1 MSRAHTDLRAH
12 PGPKLVQ
19 GRERWPVKHKSP
31 AALCRATGATRDAAA
46 EDGLDRRIA
55 CAGAALA
62 RCQDFLTVAQ
72 LHEIALHAA
81 EAMLLGCG
89 R

>member
-1 MSRAHTDLRAH
+1 M
-12 PGPKLVQ
+12 
-19 GRERWPVKHKSP
+19 KHNSP

-55 CAGAALA
+55 CARATLA
-62 RCQDFLTVAQ
+62 HGENFLEVAR

-89 R
+89 RQCLAVRAMTSRASPTRA